1 MFDDIK
7 VTTIVLMHKKKG
19 IDLDLRKESQAE
31 IETLRRRIDT
41 ETQKELDQYKSNK
54 KAEYENELH
63 EKKIQFET
71 RKQEKL
77 DAIERELKKKHH
89 HAIRTLNEQLQLDED
104 KAKIEAREDA
114 EKALERAEKQTKQ
127 IAESKTRQQLKDIA
141 VEFERKLEDAKNE
154 IKAHNHTELIH
165 QTSTLELKYKEDLE
179 DVKLEMENQHERTL
193 LQTKERLHL
202 EHKQKKDKIIQVMEE
217 EAKSDLEL
225 LMKREKLSFEADINT
240 MKSEYANEQQKK
252 EDEEVAHLRK
262 EYNLKMEEEKAKLK
276 AKAQEDLKRRI
287 RHAIEEINQDHDD
300 AVKRLNSNH
309 DEQKNIRIQDLRK
322 AMQQENQAEYDRFR
336 ERSIQAI
343 EATCQQVQDEYVS
356 ERRTYLR
363 QIQNELEVS
372 YQTALTTMEND
383 HVNEIERVRTRKYKE
398 LDNLISEA
406 RNKILQKTLE
416 VQDRLRKAF
425 DRDARTATNMLRELF
440 GQTEDRNSHSTDDG
454 DSRGWLNSNSYV
466 SKLQHQYSILHNKFT
481 KMSEKLADCGVD
493 NARLQRQINDLQA
506 TRQEEA
512 SLTNMTSHSHAKTSV
527 VEKLVNANE
536 DLVTKLSNL
545 GKRYTNLEQLFN
557 EDVKNVGSRDGGIK
571 IWSPSPRKSQYSNSN
586 INRWISPTR
595 TAESSLR
602 KQIFSSSQNYDVND
616 KDNNDGGNTGT
627 KSLHISRRG
636 SVTINSSPSTK

>member
-1 MFDDIK
+1 M
-7 VTTIVLMHKKKG
+7 
-19 IDLDLRKESQAE
+19 
-31 IETLRRRIDT
+31 
-41 ETQKELDQYKSNK
+41 
-54 KAEYENELH
+54 
-63 EKKIQFET
+63 
-71 RKQEKL
+71 
-77 DAIERELKKKHH
+77 
-89 HAIRTLNEQLQLDED
+89 
-104 KAKIEAREDA
+104 
-114 EKALERAEKQTKQ
+114 
-127 IAESKTRQQLKDIA
+127 
-141 VEFERKLEDAKNE
+141 
-154 IKAHNHTELIH
+154 
-165 QTSTLELKYKEDLE
+165 
-179 DVKLEMENQHERTL
+179 
-193 LQTKERLHL
+193 
-202 EHKQKKDKIIQVMEE
+202 
-217 EAKSDLEL
+217 
-225 LMKREKLSFEADINT
+225 
-240 MKSEYANEQQKK
+240 
-252 EDEEVAHLRK
+252 
-262 EYNLKMEEEKAKLK
+262 K

-356 ERRTYLR
+356 ERHTYLR

-383 HVNEIERVRTRKYKE
+383 HVNEVERVRTRKYKE

-416 VQDRLRKAF
+416 LQDRLRKAF

-440 GQTEDRNSHSTDDG
+440 GQTEDRKGHNTDDG

-512 SLTNMTSHSHAKTSV
+512 SLNNMTSHSHAKTSV

-557 EDVKNVGSRDGGIK
+557 EDVNNVGSGDGGIK
-571 IWSPSPRKSQYSNSN
+571 VWSPSPRKSQYSNSN
-586 INRWISPTR
+586 INRWISPNR
-595 TAESSLR
+595 TVESSLR
-602 KQIFSSSQNYDVND
+602 KQIFSSSQKYDVDD
-616 KDNNDGGNTGT
+616 KYNNDGGNTGT
-627 KSLHISRRG
+627 KSVHISRRG